1 MIKKTLYMG
10 NAAYLKCKDK
20 QMVVT
25 LTDSGEVRTV
35 PIEDI
40 GVIVLDHHSITIS
53 QQLITLLLENNAA
66 IITCN
71 YTHHPTGLLLNLD
84 GHSTQQERFEAQ
96 VRASEPLKK
105 QLWQQTI
112 KAKLRNQAQVLEI
125 CGREGAYLRNL
136 ANKVLSGD
144 SSNLE
149 AQGAAYYWKHLFDGD
164 FFRRREGEP
173 PNNLLNYAY
182 AILRACVARSLVG
195 SGLLP
200 TLGIFHRNRYNS
212 YCLADDVMEPFRP
225 FADLLVWEIVDEGH
239 DIDILDRPMKAM
251 LLKLPAT
258 DILIHKEKSPLM
270 VGLQKTTA
278 SLARCFEGSQKKIA
292 YPELP

>member
-10 NAAYLKCKDK
+10 NAAYLKCKDM